1 MTPVRNK
8 VKRIETISK
17 RKEAV
22 TGKRKQNQIQTSI
35 QAFLK
40 KEGGD
45 RDKDL
50 GQSSHTT
57 SLSQGRCSPMRAK
70 PGALRVA
77 GKARLPSRPYP
88 LPPNREG
95 RETLETRKEKKR
107 VFGPLER
114 WLLASGN
121 LQDPDRA
128 RTEGAVGK
136 ESEVLNPKVR
146 GTEGRLDDRERAM
159 DQGSQG
165 LSKKEEELG
174 LDPGKEKHDTE
185 STTG

>member
-1 MTPVRNK
+1 
-8 VKRIETISK
+8 
-17 RKEAV
+17 
-22 TGKRKQNQIQTSI
+22 
-35 QAFLK
+35 
-40 KEGGD
+40 
-45 RDKDL
+45 
-50 GQSSHTT
+50 
-57 SLSQGRCSPMRAK
+57 MRAK

-128 RTEGAVGK
+128 RTEGVSSRHCK
-136 ESEVLNPKVR
+136 LRMYFSIHL
-146 GTEGRLDDRERAM
+146 
-159 DQGSQG
+159 
-165 LSKKEEELG
+165 
-174 LDPGKEKHDTE
+174 
-185 STTG
+185 